1 MMCIILILNLI
12 IMLNTFFFGYL
23 SKRWKRLA
31 RVLTLVF
38 YPISVII
45 GDEIDQYD
53 GLILASI
60 IYPILIILISYTLK
74 PFLIRDSE

>member
-1 MMCIILILNLI
+1 
-12 IMLNTFFFGYL
+12 MLNTFFFGYL

-38 YPISVII
+38 YPVAFFI
-45 GDEIDQYD
+45 GGKMGGGGQ
-53 GLILASI
+53 GASAVFI

>member
-1 MMCIILILNLI
+1 
-12 IMLNTFFFGYL
+12 MLNTFFFGYL

-31 RVLTLVF
+31 RVLTWVF
-38 YPISVII
+38 YPISLLI
-45 GDEIDQYD
+45 GYDIDRSD
-53 GLILASI
+53 GTFFVSI